1 MAAVVAGSSVP
12 GLAMDIART
21 LEMDFIG
28 VVMAR
33 FPDGELNIKIE
44 NPRLPRKVYYV
55 QTMSPHPNE
64 RLTEL
69 LLTCDLL
76 KNLGCREIVA
86 IIPYLGYTRQ
96 DYRRILGEAVSV
108 GTLFKLLEGVEIA
121 EIVSVDIH
129 LHRLGLDDFKEM
141 TEIRINEVSAIPDLA
156 RKCSLKDVVVVAP
169 DSEAE
174 RWAKT
179 AAEVLKTDFGVM
191 EKQRIT
197 PTKVEVSF
205 GEIDVSGRN
214 ILIVDD
220 IVSTGGTMIET
231 AQLLKTHGAK
241 EISAAFTHAVLSS
254 TECVAN
260 LFNAGI
266 TELIST
272 NTVQNEFAAV
282 NVAGLLASALT

>member
-12 GLAMDIART
+12 GLAMDIARI
-21 LEMDFIG
+21 LDMEFVG
-28 VVMAR
+28 VAMAR
-33 FPDGELNIKIE
+33 FPDGELHVKID
-44 NPRLPRKVYYV
+44 NSRLPRKVYYV
-55 QTMSPHPNE
+55 QTMAPHPNE

-69 LLTCDLL
+69 LLTSDLL
-76 KNLGCREIVA
+76 KDLGCKEIVA

-96 DYRRILGEAVSV
+96 DYRRIRGEAVSV
-108 GTLFKLLEGVEIA
+108 GTLFKLFEGVGIS

-129 LHRLGLDDFKEM
+129 LHRLGLDDLKEM

-156 RKCSLKDVVVVAP
+156 RNCSLQDVVVIAP
-169 DSEAE
+169 DSEAK
-174 RWAKT
+174 RWAKS
-179 AAEVLKTDFGVM
+179 AAEVLKTDYGVM
-191 EKQRIT
+191 EKLRIT
-197 PTKVEVSF
+197 PTEVEVSF
-205 GEIDVSGRN
+205 GKIDVSGRN

-231 AQLLKTHGAK
+231 AQLLKTRGAG

-266 TELIST
+266 TELISS
-272 NTVQNEFAAV
+272 NTVQNEFASV